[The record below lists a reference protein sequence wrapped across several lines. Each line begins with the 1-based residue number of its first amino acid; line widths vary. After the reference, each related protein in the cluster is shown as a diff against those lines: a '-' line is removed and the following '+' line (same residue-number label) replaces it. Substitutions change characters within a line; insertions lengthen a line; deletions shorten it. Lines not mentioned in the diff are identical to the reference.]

1 MWRQSVAESV
11 GEDVHAL
18 HVSSCRGH
26 GPPVPELATECS
38 PTVPER
44 CTARKPSPWQ
54 LRQQMSKID
63 IVLGMGCAFTR
74 GVSNAPLEVFGGD
87 PHWFTCQHSCIQ
99 CSGAK
104 QHCVHHRVAG
114 QVSHKK

>member
-44 CTARKPSPWQ
+44 CTARKSSPWQ

-63 IVLGMGCAFTR
+63 IVLGMGVRFHARCLERTSGGFWRRSTLVHLPALVYPVLTR
-74 GVSNAPLEVFGGD
+74 LAALRPSQGCRPSLA
-87 PHWFTCQHSCIQ
+87 
-99 CSGAK
+99 
-104 QHCVHHRVAG
+104 
-114 QVSHKK
+114 